1 MGPAPTVL
9 GSCGQPVRP
18 INSEPAMSK
27 SRQTASEQEPIG
39 IVISMANREEAA
51 PRFLS
56 YEWFPAPECADAC
69 ADMRAA

>member
-9 GSCGQPVRP
+9 GGQGQPVRR
-18 INSEPAMSK
+18 IHSERAMSK
-27 SRQTASEQEPIG
+27 SRQSVSEQEPIG
-39 IVISMANREEAA
+39 IVISMAHREAAA

-56 YEWFPAPECADAC
+56 YEWFPAPDLAAEC